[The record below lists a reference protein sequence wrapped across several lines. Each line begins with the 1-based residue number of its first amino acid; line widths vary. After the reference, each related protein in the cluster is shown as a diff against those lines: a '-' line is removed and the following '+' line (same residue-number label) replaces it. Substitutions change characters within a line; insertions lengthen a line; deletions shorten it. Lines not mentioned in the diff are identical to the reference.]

1 MIFLYNRVDLPEAA
15 NYTDRNFEV
24 FLATKKLASG
34 LSYTCQEYLGST
46 QSTAQQRHRTV
57 RTTMRCTTQ
66 NPKELLVN
74 CI

>member
-1 MIFLYNRVDLPEAA
+1 MIFLYNRVDSPKAA
-15 NYTDRNFEV
+15 NYTARNFEV

-34 LSYTCQEYLGST
+34 SSYTRQEYLGST

-57 RTTMRCTTQ
+57 RTTMRCSTK
-66 NPKELLVN
+66 NPKEPLVN